1 MNMLRTQIQL
11 KEEQMEWLRSKARA
25 RGISVSQLI
34 RESIKFYQ
42 THADHIPENRKRKA
56 LEAVGRFS
64 SGTSD
69 VSVRHDDYLA
79 EAYAIKG
86 RNGD

>member
-1 MNMLRTQIQL
+1 MLRTQIQL
-11 KEEQMEWLRSKARA
+11 KEEQIEWLRSKARTK
-25 RGISVSQLI
+25 GISVSQLI

-42 THADHIPENRKRKA
+42 THEEHLPEDRKKKA

-69 VSVRHDDYLA
+69 VSERHDDYLA
-79 EAYAIKG
+79 EAYKKEE
-86 RNGD
+86 RNGN

>member
-1 MNMLRTQIQL
+1 MLRTQIQL
-11 KEEQMEWLRSKARA
+11 KKEQMEWLRSKARA
-25 RGISVSQLI
+25 RGVSVSQLI

-42 THADHIPENRKRKA
+42 THEEHLPEDRKRKA

-69 VSVRHDDYLA
+69 VSERHDDYLA
-79 EAYAIKG
+79 EAYAKEN
-86 RNGD
+86 RNGN

>member
-1 MNMLRTQIQL
+1 MLRTQIQL
-11 KEEQMEWLRSKARA
+11 KEEQMEWLRSKARTK
-25 RGISVSQLI
+25 GISVSQLI

-42 THADHIPENRKRKA
+42 THEEHLPEDRKKKA

-69 VSVRHDDYLA
+69 VSERHDDYLA
-79 EAYAIKG
+79 EAYAKED
-86 RNGD
+86 RNGN

>member
-1 MNMLRTQIQL
+1 MLRTQVQI
-11 KEEQMEWLRSKARA
+11 EEDQMEWLRTNASA

-34 RESIKFYQ
+34 REGIKFYRV
-42 THADHIPENRKRKA
+42 HEERLPDIRKKKA
-56 LEAVGRFS
+56 MEAIGRFS

-69 VSVRHDDYLA
+69 VSARHDDYLA
-79 EAYAIKG
+79 DAYAKED

>member
-1 MNMLRTQIQL
+1 MLRTQIQL
-11 KEEQMEWLRSKARA
+11 KEEQMEWLRSRART

-42 THADHIPENRKRKA
+42 THEEHLPEDRKKKA

-64 SGTSD
+64 SDTSD
-69 VSVRHDDYLA
+69 VSERHDDYLA
-79 EAYAIKG
+79 EAYAKED

>member
-1 MNMLRTQIQL
+1 MLRTQIQL

-34 RESIKFYQ
+34 RESIKFYL
-42 THADHIPENRKRKA
+42 THEEHIREDRKRKA

-69 VSVRHDDYLA
+69 VSERHDDYLA
-79 EAYAIKG
+79 EAYGKED
-86 RNGD
+86 RNGN

>member
-1 MNMLRTQIQL
+1 MLRTQIQL
-11 KEEQMEWLRSKARA
+11 KKEQMEWLRSKARD
-25 RGISVSQLI
+25 RGVSVSHLI

-42 THADHIPENRKRKA
+42 THEEHLPEDRKRKA

-69 VSVRHDDYLA
+69 VSERHDDYLA
-79 EAYAIKG
+79 EAYKKED
-86 RNGD
+86 RNGN

>member
-1 MNMLRTQIQL
+1 MLRTQIQL
-11 KEEQMEWLRSKARA
+11 KEEQMEWLRSRART

-42 THADHIPENRKRKA
+42 THEEHLPADRKRKA

-69 VSVRHDDYLA
+69 VSERHDDYLA
-79 EAYAIKG
+79 EAYKQED
-86 RNGD
+86 RNGN

>member
-1 MNMLRTQIQL
+1 MLRTQIQL
-11 KEEQMEWLRSKARA
+11 KEEQMEWLRSKASA

-34 RESIKFYQ
+34 RESIKFYR
-42 THADHIPENRKRKA
+42 THEDHIPENRKRKA

-64 SGTSD
+64 SGASD

-79 EAYAIKG
+79 EAYVKKSRTGA
-86 RNGD
+86 

>member
-1 MNMLRTQIQL
+1 MLRTQIQL
-11 KEEQMEWLRSKARA
+11 KEEQMEWLRSKARTK
-25 RGISVSQLI
+25 GISVSQLI

-42 THADHIPENRKRKA
+42 THEEHLPEDRKKNA

-69 VSVRHDDYLA
+69 VSERHDDYLA
-79 EAYAIKG
+79 EAYKKEE
-86 RNGD
+86 RNGN

>member
-1 MNMLRTQIQL
+1 MLRTQIQL
-11 KEEQMEWLRSKARA
+11 KEEQMEWLRSKARTK
-25 RGISVSQLI
+25 GISVSQLI

-42 THADHIPENRKRKA
+42 AHEEHLPEDRKKKA

-69 VSVRHDDYLA
+69 VSERHDDYLA
-79 EAYAIKG
+79 EAYKKED
-86 RNGD
+86 RNGN

>member
-1 MNMLRTQIQL
+1 MLRTQIQL
-11 KEEQMEWLRSKARA
+11 KEEQIEWLRSKARTK
-25 RGISVSQLI
+25 GISVSQLI

-42 THADHIPENRKRKA
+42 THEEHLPEDRKKKA

-69 VSVRHDDYLA
+69 VSERHDDYLA
-79 EAYAIKG
+79 EAYKKED
-86 RNGD
+86 RNGN

>member
-1 MNMLRTQIQL
+1 MLRTQIQL
-11 KEEQMEWLRSKARA
+11 KEEQMEWLRSKARTK
-25 RGISVSQLI
+25 GISVSQLI

-42 THADHIPENRKRKA
+42 THEEHLPEDRKKKA

-69 VSVRHDDYLA
+69 VSERHDNYLA
-79 EAYAIKG
+79 EAYKKEE
-86 RNGD
+86 RNGN